1 MEIEVSGLKVF
12 IDDEDYELFNTY
24 SWYVSKHIRDK
35 YVKHCTKN
43 ETIRLHRFILG
54 IKKGDKRQVDH
65 INGNTLD
72 NRKENLR
79 ICTNSQNQMNRGK
92 NKKNNLYKGVT
103 KAHGKYQAVIIENK
117 KRHYLGLFETPEMAH
132 NAYCEASKKYHG
144 EFGRIK

>member
-1 MEIEVSGLKVF
+1 MEIEVSGLKVL

-24 SWYVSKHIRDK
+24 SWYVSKSRRDK
-35 YVKHCTKN
+35 YVRHCTTH

-54 IKKGDKRQVDH
+54 LKKGDKRQVDH

-92 NKKNNLYKGVT
+92 IKKNNLYKGVT

-117 KRHYLGLFETPEMAH
+117 KSHYLGLFETPEEAH
-132 NAYCEASKKYHG
+132 KAYCEASKKYHG
-144 EFGRIK
+144 EYGRTE